1 MKKTPE
7 RTLLRL
13 LHHHWNKRT
22 LSAVSYVCERFLL
35 TSCFSEVEFCGLEQV
50 LAKTRAGKRLI
61 FIPDHQSEYDW
72 MLLQNK
78 LYRSGVR
85 TAIQAGDNLFVG
97 PLDPILRGCGAFMSV
112 RHERSFYSTHWIY
125 DLLARFLGQRPIHIT
140 REQYSRLYPKQ
151 LARIL
156 GREGY
161 DLLVFPGY
169 ETDPYTGQ
177 VKYGRSYSG
186 LFNPLS
192 PYVFITVSKVLK
204 SLGLGDAEYVP
215 VAVTYERVPEDI
227 LFREFK
233 ASTRRTKIAK
243 YIYDHY
249 YTFFKAPF
257 SKQLSQDKSR
267 VCVKFGK
274 GIPAAFAGKA
284 RDFAERMR
292 HEIGSLIRVYETTLI
307 FRSLN
312 DKFALSK
319 HELRRNIQEN
329 LRVLR
334 SKKIDCSPLYD
345 AGGKLLPLDRM
356 LNRVARLFNFTES
369 PIIPLKAYRTLEHD
383 KNEVFIHNPHLAAYY
398 SNKLRYILEVD

>member
-257 SKQLSQDKSR
+257 SKQLSQEKSR

-319 HELRRNIQEN
+319 HELRRNI
-329 LRVLR
+329 
-334 SKKIDCSPLYD
+334 
-345 AGGKLLPLDRM
+345 
-356 LNRVARLFNFTES
+356 NRVARLFNFTES